1 VYHWDPVAQAP
12 WLYNAQQKLFVTYDD
27 TKSMRLKTAYA
38 IDERL
43 NGIMFWQLGD
53 DTFSKGLLDVIYEE
67 KVSKEK
73 K

>member
-1 VYHWDPVAQAP
+1 
-12 WLYNAQQKLFVTYDD
+12 
-27 TKSMRLKTAYA
+27 MRLKTAYA